1 MSTPPRRSIA
11 SQRRVRV
18 SNTTFASAQSFHSSA
33 FGFVLTVV
41 QRAGPPRAG
50 TMDAPGGHISLAFAS
65 DSADSRRAIVC
76 RQPGVTTTVHLQEVA
91 DSLSKRG

>member
-1 MSTPPRRSIA
+1 
-11 SQRRVRV
+11 
-18 SNTTFASAQSFHSSA
+18 
-33 FGFVLTVV
+33 
-41 QRAGPPRAG
+41 
-50 TMDAPGGHISLAFAS
+50 MDAPGGHISLAFAS